1 MGLQIMAL
9 DTKNR
14 KLHLEVLRILAI
26 MLVLFHH
33 TEGRGFILF
42 LQRDGFSRS
51 IYLLLSILCEI
62 AVPIFFMISG
72 ALLLKKEESIKD
84 ILCKRV
90 LRFIIVLFAITVIYR
105 FYDLL
110 VNDKPTG
117 GFMGIV
123 NAFVNNAASG
133 ALWYMYSYICL
144 LFMLPFLRSI
154 AKNATKEHYIYL
166 IVLNLFFVGILPILS
181 FALSGGKYYYSNTFN
196 IVLATTMSFFFFLI
210 GHFFENVVDE
220 SFYSLKNCLWL
231 SLAAFATLVIC
242 AVMTEKWIP
251 LRGFADSTSKGFH
264 YTLVAVPTVAVYA
277 WTKYLFGHTVRRQ
290 KLAAVVTHFGQ
301 CTFGIFLFE
310 RILRQQTLFMFNW
323 LDGFLPVILA
333 CGLWII
339 AIVLIGTAF
348 ISLLKLIPGVK
359 KYI

>member
-1 MGLQIMAL
+1 MAL

-33 TEGRGFILF
+33 TEGRGFVLF
-42 LQRDGFSRS
+42 LQREGFSRS

-133 ALWYMYSYICL
+133 ALWYMYSY
-144 LFMLPFLRSI
+144 R
-154 AKNATKEHYIYL
+154 
-166 IVLNLFFVGILPILS
+166 IV
-181 FALSGGKYYYSNTFN
+181 
-196 IVLATTMSFFFFLI
+196 
-210 GHFFENVVDE
+210 
-220 SFYSLKNCLWL
+220 
-231 SLAAFATLVIC
+231 
-242 AVMTEKWIP
+242 
-251 LRGFADSTSKGFH
+251 
-264 YTLVAVPTVAVYA
+264 
-277 WTKYLFGHTVRRQ
+277 
-290 KLAAVVTHFGQ
+290 
-301 CTFGIFLFE
+301 
-310 RILRQQTLFMFNW
+310 
-323 LDGFLPVILA
+323 
-333 CGLWII
+333 
-339 AIVLIGTAF
+339 
-348 ISLLKLIPGVK
+348 
-359 KYI
+359 